1 MVMMKDLPTHSG
13 LSDEALMLRVKD
25 GDHDAFSVLLDRY
38 ERQLFVFF
46 LRQFGDEES
55 ARDYVMDTFLRV
67 YRAASRY
74 EPKAKFSTYI
84 YQIARNLAINE
95 SRKRDFRRTES
106 LDEMSD
112 ESGMQFA
119 GNQLNPAEEM
129 EMRERVT
136 LVQEALRELPEDQRT
151 IIILVE
157 YQELPYEKVA
167 QIMGCSMGTVKSRMH
182 RARQKIREWMES
194 REL

>member
-1 MVMMKDLPTHSG
+1 MMKDLPTHSG